1 MLSDVVKPSF
11 RKIGIIAAEIIW
23 IIDFVK
29 NNVVTF
35 IQGVRADVENGEIMT
50 FDQKDKCINM

>member
-1 MLSDVVKPSF
+1 MLSDDVKPSF
-11 RKIGIIAAEIIW
+11 RKIGIIADEIIW

-35 IQGVRADVENGEIMT
+35 IQGVWADVDNGEIMT
-50 FDQKDKCINM
+50 FDIKDKCINI